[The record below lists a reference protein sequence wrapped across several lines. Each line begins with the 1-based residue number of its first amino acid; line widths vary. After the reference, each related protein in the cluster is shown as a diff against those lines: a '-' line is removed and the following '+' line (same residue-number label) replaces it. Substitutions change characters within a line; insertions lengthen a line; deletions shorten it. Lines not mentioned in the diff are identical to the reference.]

1 MTVDPDVAARYRP
14 IAQNVD
20 VEAELGK
27 AIAFR
32 AIVIGPVVV
41 AVAWLLSGG
50 DAAWAALV
58 GVIIVVVNFLLSGAL
73 MSRAARIS
81 LSLYHA
87 AALFGFFIRL
97 GLITATML
105 LVAQVIEIDRLA
117 MGVAAVVSYLTL
129 LAIETVVVS
138 RGKKKELEW
147 T

>member
-1 MTVDPDVAARYRP
+1 MTLDPQTAARYRP
-14 IAQNVD
+14 IAHDVD

-27 AIAFR
+27 AIALR
-32 AIVIGPVVV
+32 AVVV
-41 AVAWLLSGG
+41 GPIVVA
-50 DAAWAALV
+50 AAWALGGGTAAFAALV
-58 GVIIVVVNFLLSGAL
+58 GVVVVVVNFLASGFL
-73 MSRAARIS
+73 MSRAARVS

-105 LVAQVIEIDRLA
+105 LVVQVIEIDRLA

-129 LAIETVVVS
+129 LVTETVAVS

>member
-1 MTVDPDVAARYRP
+1 MTLDPQTAARYRP
-14 IAQNVD
+14 IAHDVD

-27 AIAFR
+27 AIALR
-32 AIVIGPVVV
+32 AVVV
-41 AVAWLLSGG
+41 GPIVVA
-50 DAAWAALV
+50 AAWALGGGGAAFAALV
-58 GVIIVVVNFLLSGAL
+58 GVVVVVANFLASGFL
-73 MSRAARIS
+73 MSRAARVS

-105 LVAQVIEIDRLA
+105 LVVQVIEIDRLA

-129 LAIETVVVS
+129 LVTETVAVS

>member
-1 MTVDPDVAARYRP
+1 MTIEPDAATRYRP
-14 IAQNVD
+14 IAQDVD

-32 AIVIGPVVV
+32 AIVIGPLVVG
-41 AVAWLLSGG
+41 VAWWLGGG

-58 GVIIVVVNFLLSGAL
+58 GVAVVVVNFLLSGAL

-129 LAIETVVVS
+129 LVIETVAVS

>member
-1 MTVDPDVAARYRP
+1 MTIEPEAATRYRP
-14 IAQNVD
+14 IAQDVD

-32 AIVIGPVVV
+32 AIVIGPLVVG
-41 AVAWLLSGG
+41 VAWWLGGG

-58 GVIIVVVNFLLSGAL
+58 GVAVVVVNFLLSGAL

-129 LAIETVVVS
+129 LVIETVAVS

>member
-1 MTVDPDVAARYRP
+1 VTTDPQTAARYEP
-14 IAQNVD
+14 IAHDVD
-20 VEAELGK
+20 VEAELAK
-27 AIAFR
+27 AIALR
-32 AIVIGPVVV
+32 GVLIGPLVV
-41 AVAWLLSGG
+41 AVAGVFGG
-50 DAAWAALV
+50 RDAAFAALI
-58 GVIIVVVNFLLSGAL
+58 GVLVVVVNFLASGFL
-73 MSRAARIS
+73 MSRAARVS
-81 LSLYHA
+81 LALYHA

-129 LAIETVVVS
+129 LVIETVAVS